1 MYDKDKIIEKVNQ
14 AKKDLII
21 KKISEINEEL
31 INHYINENRDFDKYK
46 KLCSNYFDKELSDL
60 VESVILKDKD
70 ITSITKLLAMYYKKF
85 KTIFMCYSDN
95 NIISNGI
102 LNIDEIIIDLN
113 LIRRIITVP
122 YEEWVEQHQFF
133 DDFNR
138 MTTSFENIK
147 LANSDK
153 FYIVMETI
161 WKNINAGLL
170 ECESG
175 CDINFFSLSSGQM
188 NGFDENEVID
198 IISDDKYKYLLEKN
212 NNELSDLE
220 LRQKNVLISS
230 KEILEEK
237 IDFDIDKLKGK
248 YEDLKKHY
256 FNKIDENGKFINLNK
271 DDVKIVIAT
280 LKKLGVTDKFASI
293 AQRILTKE
301 VVKEVKSKSKY
312 SFVNSTKFSKKLIND
327 KEYKAIRNEIKEYF
341 DMHDGKVVRPLTEEE
356 TLYCA
361 NLMLKIGEDKLVRT
375 LFDRTKQHE
384 KNPISRYVREYDK
397 LKYYESRLGIEQEIE
412 DMEIA
417 FQNMILSSDE
427 DYNILKSML
436 DEDLR
441 TVESLLPSSY
451 EYEMNKAKEYKKS
464 SIY

>member
-1 MYDKDKIIEKVNQ
+1 MYDKDKIIEKVDQ

-21 KKISEINEEL
+21 KKISEINEKL

-46 KLCSNYFDKELSDL
+46 KLCSNYFDKELSAL

-198 IISDDKYKYLLEKN
+198 II
-212 NNELSDLE
+212 
-220 LRQKNVLISS
+220 
-230 KEILEEK
+230 
-237 IDFDIDKLKGK
+237 
-248 YEDLKKHY
+248 
-256 FNKIDENGKFINLNK
+256 
-271 DDVKIVIAT
+271 
-280 LKKLGVTDKFASI
+280 
-293 AQRILTKE
+293 
-301 VVKEVKSKSKY
+301 
-312 SFVNSTKFSKKLIND
+312 
-327 KEYKAIRNEIKEYF
+327 
-341 DMHDGKVVRPLTEEE
+341 
-356 TLYCA
+356 
-361 NLMLKIGEDKLVRT
+361 
-375 LFDRTKQHE
+375 
-384 KNPISRYVREYDK
+384 
-397 LKYYESRLGIEQEIE
+397 
-412 DMEIA
+412 
-417 FQNMILSSDE
+417 
-427 DYNILKSML
+427 
-436 DEDLR
+436 
-441 TVESLLPSSY
+441 
-451 EYEMNKAKEYKKS
+451 
-464 SIY
+464 